1 MTILSMKS
9 LADTWKLMGELCDP
23 DIPIRVEVLGDA
35 LNLYKECLRV
45 YSQTIGPD
53 HSDTQETQ
61 TDLSECQELFNRAT
75 KELNASSTKA
85 NNHVVV

>member
-35 LNLYKECLRV
+35 LSLYQECAHAYNQIL
-45 YSQTIGPD
+45 GPD
-53 HSDTQETQ
+53 HTDTKKTQ
-61 TDLSECQELFNRAT
+61 TDLSECQELFDRAT
-75 KELNASSTKA
+75 KELNASSTEA
-85 NNHVVV
+85 NNHIVV